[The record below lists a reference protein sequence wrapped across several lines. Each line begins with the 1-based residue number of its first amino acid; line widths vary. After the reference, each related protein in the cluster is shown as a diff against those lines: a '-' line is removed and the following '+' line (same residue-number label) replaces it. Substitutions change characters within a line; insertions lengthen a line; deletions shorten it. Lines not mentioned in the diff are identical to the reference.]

1 MKPSKIIR
9 TRSLLDRGDLCKEQY
24 RKCPMFSGYISR
36 FPEKAYGGAII
47 RDFDMNLCK
56 ESASGE
62 VIDFLLHQGM
72 IERTGARGTA

>member
-1 MKPSKIIR
+1 
-9 TRSLLDRGDLCKEQY
+9 
-24 RKCPMFSGYISR
+24 MFSGYISR